1 MKKTLVFFL
10 LYLAIM
16 PLYSKAPAQTNNNH
30 GRFELFQNYPNPF
43 EESTNIKFHLESD
56 CFVKMFVKSGT
67 SIQPLIEGDM
77 AAGSHGIIYKNS
89 RGRQPGTGKLV
100 CVLEVYSENSG
111 ELIYSSEINM
121 EQK

>member
-43 EESTNIKFHLESD
+43 EETTNIKFHLETD
-56 CFVKMFVKSGT
+56 CFVKLYVKNGSLV
-67 SIQPLIEGDM
+67 QPLVDGEIS
-77 AAGSHGIIYKNS
+77 AGNHGIIYKNTQ
-89 RGRQPGTGKLV
+89 GKQPGTNKLV
-100 CVLEVYSENSG
+100 CVLEVYSGNSG

>member
-10 LYLAIM
+10 LYLVII
-16 PLYSKAPAQTNNNH
+16 PLYSSAPAQTNNGV

-43 EESTNIKFHLESD
+43 VESTHIKFNLESD
-56 CFVKMFVKSGT
+56 CFVKMFVKNGT

-77 AAGSHGIIYKNS
+77 SAGSHGIIYKSS
-89 RGRQPGTGKLV
+89 RGRQPGTGKLI
-100 CVLEVYSENSG
+100 CVLEVYSGNSG